1 MIKTIECPQNL
12 TQDQQDEFWMNY
24 VQTVA
29 AKAEA
34 IGEVPVGAIIVLDN
48 KLIAE
53 GWNQSITQNDP
64 TAHAEVMAL
73 KKAGEVLNNYR
84 LIDTTLYVS
93 LEPCP
98 MCAGAMVHARVKR
111 IVFGAF
117 DEKTGAAGSVFNL
130 VDNPQLNHQLLT
142 TSGVNQAACSQQIS
156 QFFQKR
162 RAAHK
167 RKKRNKQQDIDVNL
181 N

>member
-1 MIKTIECPQNL
+1 MFKKIECPQGL
-12 TQDQQDEFWMNY
+12 SSQQQDEFWIDY
-24 VQTVA
+24 VQTLA
-29 AKAEA
+29 ARAEEM
-34 IGEVPVGAIIVLDN
+34 GEVPVGAVVVLDN
-48 KLIAE
+48 QLIAE

-64 TAHAEVMAL
+64 TAHAELIAL
-73 KKAGEVLNNYR
+73 KGAGERLGNYR

-111 IVFGAF
+111 VVFGAY
-117 DEKTGAAGSVFNL
+117 DLKTGSAGSVFNL
-130 VDNPQLNHQLLT
+130 VDNTQLNHRLLIT
-142 TSGVNQAACSQQIS
+142 GGVNEAACASQIS

-167 RKKRNKQQDIDVNL
+167 LKKQQEKKASSKHHE
-181 N
+181 

>member
-1 MIKTIECPQNL
+1 MTKVECPQGLN
-12 TQDQQDEFWMNY
+12 QDQQDAFWMDY
-24 VQTVA
+24 VQSVA

-34 IGEVPVGAIIVLDN
+34 MDEVPVGAVVVLN
-48 KLIAE
+48 NQLIAE

-64 TAHAEVMAL
+64 TAHAEVIAL
-73 KKAGEVLNNYR
+73 KKAGEALNNYR

-111 IVFGAF
+111 VVFGAF

-130 VDNPQLNHQLLT
+130 VDNAQLNHQLLI
-142 TSGVNQAACSQQIS
+142 TSGVNHAACAQQIS

-167 RKKRNKQQDIDVNL
+167 LRKRNKL
-181 N
+181 KES

>member
-1 MIKTIECPQNL
+1 MNNTTECPQNL
-12 TQDQQDEFWMNY
+12 NQDQQDIFWMDY

-34 IGEVPVGAIIVLDN
+34 IGEVPVGAIIVLEN

-64 TAHAEVMAL
+64 TAHAEIMAL

-84 LIDTTLYVS
+84 LLDTTLYVS

-98 MCAGAMVHARVKR
+98 MCAGAMVHARVQR
-111 IVFGAF
+111 VVFGAF

-130 VDNPQLNHQLLT
+130 VDNPQLNHQLLI
-142 TSGVNQAACSQQIS
+142 TSGVKQETCSQQIS
-156 QFFQKR
+156 HFFQKR

-167 RKKRNKQQDIDVNL
+167 LKKRNKMQASNTSSD
-181 N
+181 